1 MVSFIS
7 LLLFYNI
14 PRGLRTHQV
23 PSSCLFLFKWL
34 PHVLLSGGP
43 RISLAYLGHVVSLA
57 SSNNAVIRISVD
69 ILFHTCGDLSG
80 IQIPRSRTGTKGT
93 CLTFCWY
100 CQLSVALPR
109 LGYLFSQPEPI
120 HSPINHFPFLGWVRL
135 WQVKISG
142 CNFHLYSGSVVLNI
156 LMFMRPYRNKYSV
169 VSFAHFPTGCF
180 LFIDL
185 QDIFI
190 Y

>member
-1 MVSFIS
+1 MDKPAGKYTLLCFFFYTNISSLFMVSFIS

-14 PRGLRTHQV
+14 PRGLRTHHV

-135 WQVKISG
+135 WQVKNLWLQFSFVFRLR
-142 CNFHLYSGSVVLNI
+142 CTEH
-156 LMFMRPYRNKYSV
+156 PYVYE
-169 VSFAHFPTGCF
+169 A
-180 LFIDL
+180 L
-185 QDIFI
+185 QK
-190 Y
+190 